1 MTNLPQ
7 ERPLVFNLST
17 PPSSTRRKITDENF
31 TSLPRTKR
39 TNEISLEENRGG
51 EWRSVER
58 NKSRSSR
65 SVGHFVDE
73 TCRNHDSSS
82 PFTNCKGAA
91 NMRDWNFAKQPHER
105 SFCERV
111 PPPVKETFGQEFKKE
126 TCRSEPPRCATR
138 YEKHGAERFERSWI
152 LERDEKHDAETGAL
166 GTGSIICHWTWT
178 DRFSINSKHR
188 RRNNPIFVHNDQR
201 IATLA
206 R

>member
-39 TNEISLEENRGG
+39 TNEISLGENRGG

-138 YEKHGAERFERSWI
+138 YEKHGAERVREIVDPRERRETRRWNGCSWNR
-152 LERDEKHDAETGAL
+152 LYYLPLDV
-166 GTGSIICHWTWT
+166 
-178 DRFSINSKHR
+178 NR
-188 RRNNPIFVHNDQR
+188 RLYRPIFYKFQ
-201 IATLA
+201 TSEKK
-206 R
+206 